1 MSMPLKK
8 SKLED
13 TAEEIRGSWRLT
25 QAEKRI
31 QELELQNRNL
41 KQYVGELQNN
51 VQELKSSLIKV
62 RDDANAMY
70 TRGRL
75 ECENLQS
82 KLNSGGDP
90 AILACICRDELETMA
105 KSADFLKKENTY
117 NFPEMANYTHTKF
130 LEEVGRNCQTTM
142 QFLNCLFGISSS
154 SSSSS
159 SESSSKHFLAMA
171 VASCIHSVFKDFSW
185 EFASALMYS
194 VHTLTRS
201 SRALDMVG
209 MSVPGACLCRTL
221 DGRLVKFTE
230 YMQEHFDD
238 EIVCDL
244 TMLHMIYDQ
253 CPGRQN
259 LHYEVTI

>member
-1 MSMPLKK
+1 
-8 SKLED
+8 
-13 TAEEIRGSWRLT
+13 
-25 QAEKRI
+25 
-31 QELELQNRNL
+31 
-41 KQYVGELQNN
+41 
-51 VQELKSSLIKV
+51 
-62 RDDANAMY
+62 
-70 TRGRL
+70 
-75 ECENLQS
+75 
-82 KLNSGGDP
+82 
-90 AILACICRDELETMA
+90 
-105 KSADFLKKENTY
+105 
-117 NFPEMANYTHTKF
+117 
-130 LEEVGRNCQTTM
+130 
-142 QFLNCLFGISSS
+142 
-154 SSSSS
+154 
-159 SESSSKHFLAMA
+159 
-171 VASCIHSVFKDFSW
+171 
-185 EFASALMYS
+185 MYS